1 MSRNR
6 VANAEIAPYAYTCL
20 IEMYRIGED
29 AKPVTFV
36 NRSTGFLIAP
46 NVIVTAGHSL
56 DEQETHIYRLK
67 IYPHQN
73 SQVKSEEFLEIKL
86 PDFQIRKVPEYNNP
100 KCFVK
105 DDFGII
111 FLKKAELPVWTK
123 RHFAWEKD
131 FYVNPQLVEE
141 QPIRI
146 AGYPID
152 RPDFELWEE
161 SGGIVQIT
169 NHCLLHPFTT
179 TKRNSGSPV
188 WAMIDGQPRVVGI
201 HVSGN
206 AASCGALPENRPFGS
221 AVLINERVFGIIG
234 AWVAEEEANAVGA
247 GESTDR
253 IEPAMESAVSVDS
266 RRSFLQKAGL
276 TTLGT
281 SSLLPEFA
289 RRKDL
294 FVHHVFF
301 YLKDPDSAQDEA
313 KLLEGLEKLA
323 RIPAVKFS
331 HIGRPA
337 RTDGGDIE
345 KGYSISWLCFFKN
358 LIEEEIYQTD
368 PVHLKFLEECGDLWE
383 KRVVY
388 DALGRK
394 G

>member
-6 VANAEIAPYAYTCL
+6 VANAEIAPYSSICL
-20 IEMYRIGED
+20 IEMYRVGED
-29 AKPVTFV
+29 DQPVTFV

-56 DEQETHIYRLK
+56 DEQNTHIYRLK

-86 PDFQIRKVPEYNNP
+86 PDFQIRKVAVYNNP

-111 FLKKAELPVWTK
+111 FLKNAELPAWTSQ
-123 RHFAWEKD
+123 HFAWKKE
-131 FYVNPQLVEE
+131 FYSKPALVEE

-169 NHCLLHPFTT
+169 NRCVLHPFTT

-188 WAMIDGQPRVVGI
+188 WTTVDGQPRVVGI

-206 AASCGALPENRPFGS
+206 AASCGAFPENRPFGC
-221 AVLINERVFGIIG
+221 AALINERVFGIIEN
-234 AWVAEEEANAVGA
+234 WIAEETNAANYVEAARQSA
-247 GESTDR
+247 ESID
-253 IEPAMESAVSVDS
+253 SASVAS
-266 RRSFLQKAGL
+266 RRNFLQKAGL
-276 TTLGT
+276 AALGT
-281 SSLLPEFA
+281 SSLLAEPA
-289 RRKDL
+289 RKKEL

-301 YLKDPDSAQDEA
+301 YLKDPNNAQDEA
-313 KLLEGLEKLA
+313 KLLEGLQKLA
-323 RIPAVKFS
+323 KIPAVKFS

-337 RTDGGDIE
+337 RTNGDEIE

-368 PVHLKFLEECGDLWE
+368 PVHLKFLEEGGDLWE

-388 DALGRK
+388 DALGQK

>member
-1 MSRNR
+1 MSRSR
-6 VANAEIAPYAYTCL
+6 VANAEIAPYAHICL

-29 AKPVTFV
+29 DKPVTFV

-56 DEQETHIYRLK
+56 DESETHIYRLK

-73 SQVKSEEFLEIKL
+73 SEVRSKEVLEIKL
-86 PDFQIRKVPEYNNP
+86 PDFQIRKVPAYNNP
-100 KCFVK
+100 HCYVK

-111 FLKKAELPVWTK
+111 FLKKAELPTWTSQ
-123 RHFAWEKD
+123 HFAWKKE
-131 FYVNPQLVEE
+131 FYTNPALAEE

-152 RPDFELWEE
+152 RPDFEMWEE

-169 NHCLLHPFTT
+169 DRCVLHPFTT

-188 WAMIDGQPRVVGI
+188 WTMANGQPRVVGI

-206 AASCGALPENRPFGS
+206 AASCGALPENRPFGC
-221 AVLINERVFGIIG
+221 AVLINERVFEIIENWI
-234 AWVAEEEANAVGA
+234 AQETNAVN
-247 GESTDR
+247 SV
-253 IEPAMESAVSVDS
+253 EPMIESAENVDS
-266 RRSFLQKAGL
+266 ESVASRRKFLQKAGL
-276 TTLGT
+276 AALST
-281 SSLLPEFA
+281 SPLLPELV
-289 RRKDL
+289 RKKNL

-301 YLKDPDSAQDEA
+301 YLKDPNNTQDEA
-313 KLLEGLEKLA
+313 RLLEGLKKLA
-323 RIPAVKFS
+323 KIPAVNFS
-331 HIGRPA
+331 HLGRPA
-337 RTDGGDIE
+337 RTDGDEIE

-368 PVHLKFLEECGDLWE
+368 PVHLKFLEEYEHLWE

>member
-6 VANAEIAPYAYTCL
+6 VVNAEIAPYAYICL
-20 IEMYRIGED
+20 IEMYRVGQD
-29 AKPVTFV
+29 AQPVTFV
-36 NRSTGFLIAP
+36 NRSTGFFIAP

-56 DEQETHIYRLK
+56 EQQQTHIERLK

-86 PDFQIRKVPEYNNP
+86 PDFQIRKVPTYNNP
-100 KCFVK
+100 RCFVK

-111 FLKKAELPVWTK
+111 FLKKTELPAWTNQ
-123 RHFAWEKD
+123 HFAWKKE
-131 FYVNPQLVEE
+131 FYTNPELAVE

-152 RPDFELWEE
+152 RLDFELWGE
-161 SGGIVQIT
+161 SGSIIEVT
-169 NHCLLHPFTT
+169 NRCILHPFTT

-188 WAMIDGQPRVVGI
+188 WTMVGGQPRVVGI

-206 AASCGALPENRPFGS
+206 AASCGALPENRPFGCG
-221 AVLINERVFGIIG
+221 VLINERVFGIIENWIAG
-234 AWVAEEEANAVGA
+234 ETAATTNAVGI
-247 GESTDR
+247 ES
-253 IEPAMESAVSVDS
+253 VSVAS
-266 RRSFLQKAGL
+266 RRNFLQKAGL
-276 TTLGT
+276 AALGT
-281 SSLLPEFA
+281 SSLLPEPA
-289 RRKDL
+289 RKKDL

-301 YLKDPDSAQDEA
+301 YLKDPDNARDEA

-323 RIPAVKFS
+323 KIPAVKFS

-337 RTDGGDIE
+337 RTNGDDIE

-388 DALGRK
+388 DSLGPK